1 MSNIKVALEA
11 ATNLQLRWYAGT
23 ALGIDGIKSGQ
34 QNTVL
39 ISKIKAA
46 APDTV
51 KIEVPEHLEADPT
64 TGVVQVG
71 APTPEN
77 PEEAMVDMHPRA
89 QAHYRFDPKV
99 KVAIGEAYSP
109 TKVKDVQLT
118 VCGDTITVQRGH
130 TVDMPYRF
138 YLALAASKE
147 TLYRDTDEIN
157 PQTGIPYKEA
167 YERPTINH
175 SLAGPLPSAEEIADF
190 HRRTDD
196 VSL

>member
-1 MSNIKVALEA
+1 MITIKVALEA
-11 ATNLQLRWYAGT
+11 ASNLQLRWFASV
-23 ALGIDGIKSGQ
+23 ALNIEGIKSGQ
-34 QNTVL
+34 QNAVL

-51 KIEVPEHLEADPT
+51 EIEVPEHLEADPT
-64 TGVVQVG
+64 TGVIQVG
-71 APTPEN
+71 APTPEK
-77 PEEAMVDMHPRA
+77 PHEAMAELHPRA

-99 KVAIGEAYSP
+99 KVHIGEAYTE
-109 TKVKDVQLT
+109 TKVKEIQLS
-118 VCGDTITVQRGH
+118 VCGDTITIQRGQ

-157 PQTGIPYKEA
+157 PLTGMAFKES
-167 YERPTINH
+167 YERPTIPH
-175 SLAGPLPSAEEIADF
+175 SLVGPLPSAEEIADF
-190 HRRTDD
+190 HRRTDN